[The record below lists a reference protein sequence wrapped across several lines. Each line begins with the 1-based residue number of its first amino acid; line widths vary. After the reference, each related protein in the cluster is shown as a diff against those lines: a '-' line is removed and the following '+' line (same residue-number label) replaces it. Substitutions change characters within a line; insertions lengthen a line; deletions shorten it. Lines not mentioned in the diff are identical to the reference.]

1 VTADEMGALV
11 AQGRYWWM
19 RPNGTSYGTT
29 EYQPMDPADLYLLDA
44 SPEWI
49 AQWEGDWMKAV
60 EVMTPL
66 FPRLDEYREGST

>member
-1 VTADEMGALV
+1 MTAEEMSTLA

-19 RPNGTSYGTT
+19 RRDGTFYGTT
-29 EYQPMDPADLYLLDA
+29 EYQPTNPADFYLLDA

-49 AQWEGDWMKAV
+49 AQWEGDWPKAV

-66 FPRLDEYREGST
+66 FPRLDPYREEF